1 MASPFSSGPLVPAVK
16 IKPGLAGSWT
26 TLVTMRRRVRP
37 LVMTQPIEV
46 LQLRSQLRFWKWIT
60 LLSLV
65 STIVLWWQV
74 LRPKDSERFGLLR
87 ARGIIVEDS
96 SGRDRILIGA
106 PFPASAHRVRTD
118 TAAVRARWAERF
130 GGDRYMEWYKGYRH
144 DGVGIVVLN
153 AAGYDRVVMGDH
165 LPDPNTGVRIGSPTG
180 LFWNDHE
187 GIELG
192 GLGSLRLAED
202 STYRNG
208 LGLDDQDG
216 EGMHLMILED
226 GSKMLRTVHPGGM
239 LVQGR
244 LAAHGHFGDTL
255 DFLGIRS
262 IGPDGSVKKEITY
275 K

>member
-1 MASPFSSGPLVPAVK
+1 
-16 IKPGLAGSWT
+16 
-26 TLVTMRRRVRP
+26 
-37 LVMTQPIEV
+37 MTQPID
-46 LQLRSQLRFWKWIT
+46 LLRLRSQLRAWKLIT
-60 LLSLV
+60 LLCLF
-65 STIVLWWQV
+65 STVLLWWQV
-74 LRPKDSERFGLLR
+74 LRAKDSEWFGLLR
-87 ARGIIVEDS
+87 TQGIIVEDS
-96 SGRDRILIGA
+96 LGRDRILIGA
-106 PFPASAHRVRTD
+106 PFPASTDRVRTD
-118 TAAVRARWAERF
+118 TAAVRTRWAERF

-153 AAGYDRVVMGDH
+153 AAGYDRVVLGDQ

-187 GIELG
+187 GTELG
-192 GLGSLRLAED
+192 GLGALRLVED

-244 LAAHGHFGDTL
+244 LAANGLFGDTL
-255 DFLGIRS
+255 DFLGVRS
-262 IGPDGSVKKEITY
+262 IGPDGSVKKEIAFE
-275 K
+275 